1 NKEVLKVRHKPM
13 IFIAALVAVTVLL
26 SFGAAVKDAKA
37 DVIMFPWIVKS
48 PTISTL
54 VSVINT
60 AEQVGGNQALG
71 NAVLHYQYWG
81 KDGSTGQTDSCS
93 EVDFDRPTSK
103 DDIVMFDAAGNMNG
117 GKALFEPIANQPTNV
132 NYANANFSYIATV
145 SARAFLLV
153 DNNIPQVFTD
163 NILDLASNADGTLY
177 GEALVIDLG
186 SGSAW
191 GYIAY
196 NASGGVRESSGTAVS
211 FADGQDVLGE
221 VIGNSNQSHCVTF
234 SSTGACTK
242 TKYGHKEVTATNLL
256 PPSVKQTKFFTT
268 PVNAITYVDSA
279 GVQHLGNQ
287 RDGTINNRIQLLT
300 DPYPLNTTGIGGIFD
315 ADENVLSF
323 VNRKNIVCTS
333 GDVLV
338 NLFGSAGTGAYTAWV
353 NTGAEGWAYV
363 KIYNGTIGAPAVTPN
378 SGSGMVVGKLEFTT
392 GPIAIDGV
400 TINGGVNNLNWLR
413 NSESYS
419 KQMSYHPKAGLC
431 RNAYPCGGGI
441 NCIHNVSTLGNEY
454 HGLFDPNCV
463 LLPVPVDVGTICQT
477 TEIGAPPGLKLKC
490 SDYEG
495 DHTPLRFGE

>member
-1 NKEVLKVRHKPM
+1 M
-13 IFIAALVAVTVLL
+13 IFIAALVALTVLL

-37 DVIMFPWIVKS
+37 DAILFPWIVKS

-93 EVDFDRPTSK
+93 EVDFSRPTSK

-132 NYANANFSYIATV
+132 NYANANFSYIASV
-145 SARAFLLV
+145 SARAFLIV
-153 DNNIPQVFTD
+153 DNNIPQVFID
-163 NILDLASNADGTLY
+163 DVVGSNADGTLY

-196 NASGGVRESSGTAVS
+196 NPSGGVRASSGLPVS
-211 FADGQDVLGE
+211 FEDGADVLGE
-221 VIGNSNQSHCVTF
+221 VIGNGDVTHCATY

-242 TKYGHKEVTATNLL
+242 TVHGHQEVTATVLM
-256 PPSVKQTKFFTT
+256 PVSQVATKFFMT
-268 PVNAITYVDSA
+268 PVNAITYYDSK

-287 RDGTINNRIQLLT
+287 RDGSINNRIQLQAN
-300 DPYPLNTTGIGGIFD
+300 PYPLKSSGTTAHGGIFD

-323 VNRKNIVCTS
+323 VNKKNVVCTS
-333 GDVLV
+333 GDLLV
-338 NLFGSAGTGAYTAWV
+338 NIFGSAGTGAYTAWV
-353 NTGAEGWAYV
+353 NTGAEGWSYV
-363 KIYNGTIGAPAVTPN
+363 KIYNGTIGAPAVTPD
-378 SGSGMVVGKLEFTT
+378 SGSGMIVGKLEYTT
-392 GPIAIDGV
+392 TAS
-400 TINGGVNNLNWLR
+400 TIGGASVMGGVNNLQWLR

-419 KQMSYHPKAGLC
+419 KQISYHPHSGFC
-431 RNAYPCGGGI
+431 GNALPCGGGI
-441 NCIHNVSTLGNEY
+441 NCIHNVSTLGVDY
-454 HGLFDPNCV
+454 HGLFFLDDPTDCS
-463 LLPVPVDVGTICQT
+463 
-477 TEIGAPPGLKLKC
+477 EIEGA
-490 SDYEG
+490 
-495 DHTPLRFGE
+495 HTTPLE

>member
-1 NKEVLKVRHKPM
+1 LKVRHKPM

-132 NYANANFSYIATV
+132 NYANQNFSYIATV

-163 NILDLASNADGTLY
+163 NILDVASNADGTLY

-196 NASGGVRESSGTAVS
+196 NPSGGVRSDSGAPVS
-211 FADGQDVLGE
+211 FADGNDVLGE
-221 VIGNSNQSHCVTF
+221 VIGNVDQSHCAVF
-234 SSTGACTK
+234 SSTGSCTT
-242 TKYGHKEVTATNLL
+242 TKYGHKEVTATVLM
-256 PPSVKQTKFFTT
+256 PVSQVTTKFFTT
-268 PVNAITYVDSA
+268 PVNAVTYVDSK

-287 RDGTINNRIQLLT
+287 RDGGINNRIQLLT
-300 DPYPLNTTGIGGIFD
+300 DPYPLGPSSKNSNMTPGLGGIFD
-315 ADENVLSF
+315 ADENVISF

-333 GDVLV
+333 ADLLV
-338 NLFGSAGTGAYTAWV
+338 NIFGSAGTGAYTAWV

-363 KIYNGTIGAPAVTPN
+363 KIFNGTIGAPAVTPD
-378 SGSGMVVGKLEFTT
+378 SGSGMIVGKLEYTT
-392 GPIAIDGV
+392 GTSTIAGATV
-400 TINGGVNNLNWLR
+400 SGGINNLQWLR

-419 KQMSYHPKAGLC
+419 KQISFHSHSAGC
-431 RNAYPCGGGI
+431 SNAYPCGGGI
-441 NCIHNVSTLGNEY
+441 NCIHNVSTLGNDM
-454 HGLFDPNCV
+454 HGLFILEDGPDTCS
-463 LLPVPVDVGTICQT
+463 
-477 TEIGAPPGLKLKC
+477 EI
-490 SDYEG
+490 EQN
-495 DHTPLRFGE
+495 

>member
-1 NKEVLKVRHKPM
+1 N
-13 IFIAALVAVTVLL
+13 
-26 SFGAAVKDAKA
+26 
-37 DVIMFPWIVKS
+37 
-48 PTISTL
+48 
-54 VSVINT
+54 
-60 AEQVGGNQALG
+60 

-93 EVDFDRPTSK
+93 EFDFNRPTSK

-132 NYANANFSYIATV
+132 NYGNQNFSYIATV

-153 DNNIPQVFTD
+153 DNNVPQVFTD
-163 NILDLASNADGTLY
+163 NVLDLASNADGTLY

-196 NASGGVRESSGTAVS
+196 NPSGGVRNSSGAAVS

-221 VIGNSNQSHCVTF
+221 VIGNSNQSHCARWT
-234 SSTGACTK
+234 TGPNGTTTCTK
-242 TKYGHKEVTATNLL
+242 TVYGHKEVTATNLL

-268 PVNAITYVDSA
+268 PVNAITYVDSR

-287 RDGTINNRIQLLT
+287 RDGTINNRIQLQVN
-300 DPYPLNTTGIGGIFD
+300 PYPLSTTGIGGIFD

-323 VNRKNIVCTS
+323 INRKNIVCTS
-333 GDVLV
+333 GDVLS
-338 NLFGSAGTGAYTAWV
+338 NIFGSAGTGAYTAWV

-378 SGSGMVVGKLEFTT
+378 SGSGMIVGKLEFTT

-419 KQMSYHPKAGLC
+419 KQISYHPHSGFC
-431 RNAYPCGGGI
+431 GNAAPCGGGI
-441 NCIHNVSTLGNEY
+441 NCIHNVSTLGAEY
-454 HGLFDPNCV
+454 HGLFFLDDPTDCSETEGYKAPCV
-463 LLPVPVDVGTICQT
+463 G
-477 TEIGAPPGLKLKC
+477 
-490 SDYEG
+490 SDCG
-495 DHTPLRFGE
+495 G